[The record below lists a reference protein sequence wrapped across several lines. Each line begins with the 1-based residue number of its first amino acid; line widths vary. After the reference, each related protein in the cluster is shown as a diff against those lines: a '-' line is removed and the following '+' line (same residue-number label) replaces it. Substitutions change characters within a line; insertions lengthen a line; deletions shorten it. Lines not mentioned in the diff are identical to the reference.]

1 MMVKKK
7 AIPLIL
13 TLIFTLHIR
22 GALSLAYTHH
32 RSKIR
37 WLEYSEEA
45 FKKARKENKPV
56 YMLITAVWCYWCQVF
71 EKKTLETEEVSGYLN
86 KHYIN
91 IFVDYDRR
99 KDIASRYPPTGL
111 PTTVIFS
118 PEGKELVS
126 VPGFMDKERLLKSLK
141 RTVELLRVE
150 GGREGLEEE
159 ESSSPPSTGFVYPSD
174 KDLKSLIDRM
184 EEILRSNY
192 DRVYGGFGLK
202 EKQSYGDTLAFLVE
216 LYRATGDRRWLDMV
230 ERSLDYIGG
239 LKTAGRRVRKVR
251 GDYLLELY
259 RNREGEDWID
269 RVGRL
274 QIEDRL
280 YSLHDLFEGGFFRYA
295 RSRDWS
301 MPHFEKM
308 LLENAEIIRA
318 YTLTYESTGS
328 RRYELLAIDGIDY
341 VMKHLYS
348 RKGFFYGSQLAD
360 DVYYH
365 LMPDE
370 RRKVSPPPVDT
381 TGYTVSNAKMVIAL
395 LEADRVFDA
404 PGYREVAKEVL
415 DFFGQKMLDSNGVFS
430 YFDPEKGRGE
440 LDGLL
445 IDNAW
450 MALAYLKGY
459 EVLKDKRYIEY
470 AEDIL
475 NFMITELYDTSNGG
489 FFDRRGAD
497 KGLYRA
503 VENRSF
509 KKPYVANGVAAYAL
523 IRAYETT
530 RNEGYL
536 YKARETIGAFL
547 NEYPDASQPY
557 MERAA
562 LLLLQIE
569 AKNSAKGGVG
579 YGEYRC

>member
-1 MMVKKK
+1 MAKKK
-7 AIPLIL
+7 AIFLIL

-71 EKKTLETEEVSGYLN
+71 EEKTLETEEVSGYLN
-86 KHYIN
+86 EHYIN

-118 PEGKELVS
+118 PEGEELVS

-141 RTVELLRVE
+141 RTVELLKVE
-150 GGREGLEEE
+150 GGREGVEEE

-174 KDLKSLIDRM
+174 KDLKRLIDRM

-192 DRVYGGFGLK
+192 DSVYGGFGLN
-202 EKQSYGDTLAFLVE
+202 EKQSYGDTIAFLIE

-230 ERSLDYIGG
+230 ERSIDYIGG
-239 LKTAGRRVRKVR
+239 LKTAGKRVRKVK
-251 GDYLLELY
+251 GDYLLDLY
-259 RNREGEDWID
+259 RNRRGEDWID

-280 YSLHDLFEGGFFRYA
+280 YSLHDLFEGGFFRYT

-318 YTLTYESTGS
+318 YTLAYESTGR

-365 LMPDE
+365 LLPAE
-370 RRKVSPPPVDT
+370 RSKVSPPPVDR
-381 TGYTVSNAKMVIAL
+381 TGYTVSNAKMVMAL
-395 LEADRVFDA
+395 LEADRVFDV

-415 DFFGQKMLDSNGVFS
+415 DFFGQKMLGSNGVFS
-430 YFDPEKGRGE
+430 YFDPEKSRGE

-475 NFMITELYDTSNGG
+475 NFIITELYDTSNGG
-489 FFDRRGAD
+489 FFDRRSAD
-497 KGLYRA
+497 RGLYRA
-503 VENRSF
+503 GESKSF

-536 YKARETIGAFL
+536 SKARETIGAFL
-547 NEYPDASQPY
+547 KEYPDASQPY
-557 MERAA
+557 MERAT
-562 LLLLQIE
+562 LHLLQMGI
-569 AKNSAKGGVG
+569 KK
-579 YGEYRC
+579 